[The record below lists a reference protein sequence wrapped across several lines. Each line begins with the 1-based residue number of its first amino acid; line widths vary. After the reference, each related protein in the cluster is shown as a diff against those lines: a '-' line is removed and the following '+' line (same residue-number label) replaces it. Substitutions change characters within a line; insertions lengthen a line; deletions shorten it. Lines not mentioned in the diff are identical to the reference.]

1 MPLRTKPKRTNAE
14 ILQERLN
21 TNEDLRKLFESD
33 LDKHH
38 FRRLSDPTL
47 RNHAMVM
54 KHYREYSEYT
64 RQLFNEG
71 KSTVQPET
79 PEIAIG
85 TPLYAKGFARYL
97 ALALQGQDESTSIR
111 LATLRGYMS
120 TFVALWSRHA
130 EVHPS

>member
-14 ILQERLN
+14 VLQERLN
-21 TNEDLRKLFESD
+21 TNEALRKLFESD

-38 FRRLSDPTL
+38 FARLSDPTL

-85 TPLYAKGFARYL
+85 TAHLRQGLCPLPGLGFARTRRVHFHSLGHTQRLYVHLHRSL
-97 ALALQGQDESTSIR
+97 A
-111 LATLRGYMS
+111 
-120 TFVALWSRHA
+120 
-130 EVHPS
+130 PSCQRPSV